1 MRIIRKTTLFSLC
14 LLTLSGCA
22 SSRVYNVEG
31 EKLQLSESAKI
42 FVVVPELTEKVTY
55 NLLGNPFNYDK
66 RAPGREMVGAKPDV
80 PDEVSKYLA
89 DRGYVVELGPS
100 VTQAADADYTITYE
114 ELWGWDLR
122 PIIKKL
128 EIEICEIAV
137 AECSSCSFEEMT
149 FFNSQPTAKSIVPRM
164 LDELFLGDSTNP

>member
-1 MRIIRKTTLFSLC
+1 MKKIRNPTL
-14 LLTLSGCA
+14 LLLGILAISGCA

-31 EKLQLSESAKI
+31 EKIKLPEGSKF

-66 RAPGREMVGAKPDV
+66 RAPGREIVDAKLDV
-80 PDEVSKYLA
+80 PDEVSRHLA
-89 DRGYVVELGPS
+89 DLGYVVELGPS
-100 VTQAADADYTITYE
+100 VTQAQDANYTITYK

-122 PIIKKL
+122 PIIKAL
-128 EIEICEIAV
+128 EIEICETARTK
-137 AECSSCSFEEMT
+137 CSSCSFEEMT

-164 LDELFLGDSTNP
+164 LDELILATSNNP